1 MEDRAVQMD
10 LQPEA
15 RSQEEKLCMVV
26 VMGVT
31 GAGKSYFINKLAGR
45 EVTEE
50 GNSLHACAFCVLIPS
65 EPTAVIPG
73 L

>member
-1 MEDRAVQMD
+1 MENGAVQKD
-10 LQPEA
+10 LWPEA

-50 GNSLHACAFCVLIPS
+50 GNSLHACAFCALIPN
-65 EPTAVIPG
+65 EPTAIIPD